1 MSSNL
6 RNELVEQ
13 KSNNDNKAKIYAQQ
27 LSEENER
34 FYLILEDFKRFFIS
48 SKMNPDSHEA
58 QNAFQREKSM
68 IQDNHKQLF
77 LLNNDVQKSTSE
89 IKEQINILEKSL
101 RKERKSNKSLTKKE
115 QSLENLDNA
124 AVQMLKDTNFIYN
137 QRLITIF
144 NVVVGIVATSVLV
157 YKIPSA

>member
-1 MSSNL
+1 MATNTVK
-6 RNELVEQ
+6 ELIEQ
-13 KSNNDNKAKIYAQQ
+13 KASNNNKAKKYLQQ

-48 SKMNPDSHEA
+48 SKMNSDSHEA
-58 QNAFQREKSM
+58 VNAFQREKSM

-89 IKEQINILEKSL
+89 IKQQIEILEKSL
-101 RKERKSNKSLTKKE
+101 RKERKSNKALTKKE

-124 AVQMLKDTNFIYN
+124 AVQMLKDKNFIYN